1 VRERLIDAI
10 ADRLGLDRVTARRRN
25 LVTASEM
32 PFCRKLDALGTEIV
46 YDSGDYPRLLDKALA
61 KIGWDSLQA
70 ELQRRRA
77 AGELVGNSLRMQHAH
92 FIIEKQE
99 THTGDVVLRK
109 LLKRVGLARWTVA
122 HYKPTS
128 AALARLRWVPRTT
141 TRLST
146 ATR

>member
-32 PFCRKLDALGTEIV
+32 PFCRKLNALGTEIV
-46 YDSGDYPRLLDKALA
+46 YDSGDYPRLLDKALG

-77 AGELVGNSLRMQHAH
+77 AGELVGSGIAFLS
-92 FIIEKQE
+92 
-99 THTGDVVLRK
+99 RK
-109 LLKRVGLARWTVA
+109 AGSDHWTAPASPWTAPARSSW
-122 HYKPTS
+122 
-128 AALARLRWVPRTT
+128 
-141 TRLST
+141 
-146 ATR
+146 